1 MQPGPNWANV
11 KSIPVG
17 CWRTARSRARNAK
30 INAQTMKC
38 IAMNGR
44 WRMNVRRIRSIWTS
58 IVPDHAENAKSEE
71 PTVRMTTNIAPLGA
85 TRDIARKAITSIT
98 WNSVVKNLVDSARKN
113 HPMITIAKTKQN
125 FCFSLSLPLIVIKHA
140 INSIKPFSLVLSL
153 STFSLPQLHLIDKQN
168 HQLIVGG
175 CVSSNQNFAVNK
187 NCQFFNNSEF
197 EF

>member
-44 WRMNVRRIRSIWTS
+44 LRANVRRIRSIWTS

-71 PTVRMTTNIAPLGA
+71 PTALMTTNIAPHGA

-98 WNSVVKNLVDSARKN
+98 WNFVVKNLVDSARS
-113 HPMITIAKTKQN
+113 TIILWLLPKQKLL
-125 FCFSLSLPLIVIKHA
+125 FSLSLSLPLIVIKHA

-153 STFSLPQLHLIDKQN
+153 STFRCHN
-168 HQLIVGG
+168 YT
-175 CVSSNQNFAVNK
+175 
-187 NCQFFNNSEF
+187 
-197 EF
+197 